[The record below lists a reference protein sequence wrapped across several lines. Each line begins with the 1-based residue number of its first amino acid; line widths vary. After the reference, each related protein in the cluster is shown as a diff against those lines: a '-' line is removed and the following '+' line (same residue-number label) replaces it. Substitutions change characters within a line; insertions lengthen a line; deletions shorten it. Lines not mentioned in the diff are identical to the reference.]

1 MRRYTVQDLFSFQAA
16 LRDSPYGDC
25 FSPHSPPF
33 RRSQVAEGNLSA
45 LRHLP
50 YQGRLSALLIGE
62 LSALLTER
70 FFQTMRRY
78 TVQDLFSFQAALW
91 DSPYGGCFFPYS
103 PLFRRSL
110 IAEGNLSALRH
121 LPYQGRLSAL
131 LIGELSAAGRPLG
144 RPLRRLLF
152 YLPPAPFPHYG
163 KGTSPS
169 TACINASSP
178 SYWFLSYQW
187 M

>member
-1 MRRYTVQDLFSFQAA
+1 MRRYTVQDLFSFRAA
-16 LRDSPYGDC
+16 LRDGPYGGC
-25 FSPHSPPF
+25 FFPYSPLF
-33 RRSQVAEGNLSA
+33 RRSQVTEGNLSA

-78 TVQDLFSFQAALW
+78 TVQDLFSFRAALR
-91 DSPYGGCFFPYS
+91 DGPYGGCFFPYS
-103 PLFRRSL
+103 PLFRRSQVT
-110 IAEGNLSALRH
+110 EGNLSALRH

-152 YLPPAPFPHYG
+152 YLPPAPFPRHG

-178 SYWFLSYQW
+178 SYWSLSYQW

>member
-1 MRRYTVQDLFSFQAA
+1 MRRYSVQDLFSF
-16 LRDSPYGDC
+16 RDGPYGGC
-25 FSPHSPPF
+25 FSPYSPLF
-33 RRSQVAEGNLSA
+33 RRSQFAEGNLSA

-78 TVQDLFSFQAALW
+78 TVQDLFSFRAALR
-91 DSPYGGCFFPYS
+91 DGPYEDPGRGHF
-103 PLFRRSL
+103 LR
-110 IAEGNLSALRH
+110 AEGFPKRRCHFESVAAQRH
-121 LPYQGRLSAL
+121 LNPR
-131 LIGELSAAGRPLG
+131 RPATCG
-144 RPLRRLLF
+144 
-152 YLPPAPFPHYG
+152 LPPAPSRHG

-178 SYWFLSYQW
+178 SYWSLSYQW

>member
-16 LRDSPYGDC
+16 RWDSPYGGC
-25 FSPHSPPF
+25 FFPYSPLF
-33 RRSQVAEGNLSA
+33 RRLLVAEGNLSA

-91 DSPYGGCFFPYS
+91 DSPYGGCFPPYS
-103 PLFRRSL
+103 PRFRRSQVSL
-110 IAEGNLSALRH
+110 KETSP
-121 LPYQGRLSAL
+121 PY
-131 LIGELSAAGRPLG
+131 
-144 RPLRRLLF
+144 
-152 YLPPAPFPHYG
+152 
-163 KGTSPS
+163 GTSP
-169 TACINASSP
+169 IRGGFRLSS
-178 SYWFLSYQW
+178 
-187 M
+187 

>member
-1 MRRYTVQDLFSFQAA
+1 MRRYTVQDLFSFRAA
-16 LRDSPYGDC
+16 LRDSPYGGC
-25 FSPHSPPF
+25 FSPYSPLF
-33 RRSQVAEGNLSA
+33 RRSQIAEGNLSA

-78 TVQDLFSFQAALW
+78 TVQDLFSFRAALR
-91 DSPYGGCFFPYS
+91 DGPYGGCFFPYS
-103 PLFRRSL
+103 PLFRRSQVT
-110 IAEGNLSALRH
+110 EGNLSALRH

-152 YLPPAPFPHYG
+152 YLPPAPFPRHG

-178 SYWFLSYQW
+178 SYWSLSYQW